1 MGTTAKLSLARAV
14 AVMVAHGAAGEPV
27 YERRRTIAPMGSVSE
42 YLRTVDEV
50 DRAALARVYAIA
62 HEIVPEAAE
71 GTSYAMAALIYR
83 GKGLI
88 ATVRAKKFLSLY
100 PYSGAVIA
108 ASLNMLAEFETTSG
122 SIHYSAEHPL
132 PEAVLRRI
140 VQLRRAEIDAKT
152 S

>member
-1 MGTTAKLSLARAV
+1 
-14 AVMVAHGAAGEPV
+14 
-27 YERRRTIAPMGSVSE
+27 MGSISE
-42 YLRTVDEV
+42 YLSTVDEV
-50 DRAALARVYAIA
+50 DRAALLRVYAIA
-62 HEIVPEAAE
+62 HEIVPVADE

-108 ASLNMLAEFETTSG
+108 ANLNMLADFETTSG
-122 SIHYSAEHPL
+122 SIHYSADHPL

-152 S
+152 V